1 MNHDGYKASLIAPNP
16 LQHEA
21 VIRAACRDARIDP
34 AMVRASSS
42 RGASKT
48 TQREPR
54 VLHHWLSR
62 CDQRGTDGVC
72 LTRLPACL
80 PACLI

>member
-1 MNHDGYKASLIAPNP
+1 MSSFTRALADDDRIYAVIRGSAVNHDGYKASLIAPNP

-42 RGASKT
+42 RGASRT

-54 VLHHWLSR
+54 VLHHWL
-62 CDQRGTDGVC
+62 V
-72 LTRLPACL
+72 
-80 PACLI
+80 